1 MMEFRNM
8 YNLEDDGF
16 SESQLQDLFSI
27 VFKELEINYPTYKV
41 DACDV
46 YGIYV
51 INDNNDPVLT
61 FEPGLSGSGQ
71 PAYRKVATNEVTLC
85 RKENTEFF
93 TFLN

>member
-41 DACDV
+41 DACDF

-61 FEPGLSGSGQ
+61 FEPGLSGGGQ
-71 PAYRKVATNEVTLC
+71 PAYRDIKSHEVTLC
-85 RKENTEFF
+85 KNTESFSF
-93 TFLN
+93 EN

>member
-8 YNLEDDGF
+8 YDLEDDGF

-27 VFKELEINYPTYKV
+27 VFKELEIIYPAYKV
-41 DACDV
+41 DACDF

-71 PAYRKVATNEVTLC
+71 PAYRDIKSHKVTLC
-85 RKENTEFF
+85 KENTE
-93 TFLN
+93 TFEI